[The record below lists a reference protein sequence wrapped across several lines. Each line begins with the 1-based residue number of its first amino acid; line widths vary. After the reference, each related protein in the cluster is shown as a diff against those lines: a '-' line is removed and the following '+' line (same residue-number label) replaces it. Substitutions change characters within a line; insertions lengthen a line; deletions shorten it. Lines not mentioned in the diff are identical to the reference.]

1 MSLLAPPQDVLALL
15 HETLPEGAAAP
26 EEEEILSYV
35 AFLAAALAEAN
46 QFDAT
51 VWKDTVAPY
60 LAESTLSQVTAET
73 AEAFRLAVQNA
84 FTDEDDADSYGGD
97 DDGEEVCN
105 LRFNLAYGGKILLH
119 NTKLRL
125 LRGRRYVHSFVPPH
139 SQPSSSLCMCSRLS
153 SLITALPT
161 TYIQLRV
168 GRTERGR
175 KDHAHECRT
184 QWQD

>member
-125 LRGRRYVHSFVPPH
+125 LRGRRYVHSFVPP
-139 SQPSSSLCMCSRLS
+139 PLS
-153 SLITALPT
+153 TLVLLVHVLTIVFLDHRPT
-161 TYIQLRV
+161 YYLHTVTRWSD
-168 GRTERGR
+168 RTGSERPR
-175 KDHAHECRT
+175 S
-184 QWQD
+184 